1 MSLKYLLDTN
11 VLSEPIRPKP
21 NPQIIKKL
29 KQHQDEIAT
38 ATLVWHEMLFGCK
51 RLPVSR
57 KRQILEQYLYEIVT
71 KMQILDYTKE
81 AAEWHA
87 QERARLS
94 LNGKTPPFV
103 DGQIAAIAKVNGLII
118 VTANVSDYQFFEE
131 VIIED
136 WQNVENI

>member
-11 VLSEPIRPKP
+11 VLSEPIRHEPSQK
-21 NPQIIKKL
+21 ILKKI

-38 ATLVWHEMLFGCK
+38 ATLVWHELLFGCK

-57 KRQILEQYLYEIVT
+57 KRKIIEQYLYQTVNQ
-71 KMQILDYTKE
+71 MPILPYTEE

-87 QERARLS
+87 EERARLS
-94 LNGKTPPFV
+94 LIGKTPPFV
-103 DGQIAAIAKVNGLII
+103 DGQIAAIAKVYGLII
-118 VTANVSDYQFFEE
+118 VTANVSDYEFFDE

-136 WQNVENI
+136 WQSV

>member
-11 VLSEPIRPKP
+11 ILSEPIRPEP
-21 NPQIIKKL
+21 NLQILKKL
-29 KQHQDEIAT
+29 KQHKDEIAT
-38 ATLVWHEMLFGCK
+38 ASLVWHELLFGCK

-57 KRQILEQYLYEIVT
+57 KRQILEQYLYETVS
-71 KMQILDYTKE
+71 KMPILPYTEE

-94 LNGKTPPFV
+94 LIGKTPPFV
-103 DGQIAAIAKVNGLII
+103 DGQIAAIAKAYGLII
-118 VTANVSDYQFFEE
+118 VTVNVSDYEFFDE

-136 WQNVENI
+136 WQNV

>member
-21 NPQIIKKL
+21 NQQILNKL
-29 KQHQDEIAT
+29 EQHQDELAT
-38 ATLVWHEMLFGCK
+38 ATLVWHELLFGCQ

-57 KRQILEQYLYEIVT
+57 KRKILEQYLYETVT
-71 KMQILDYTKE
+71 QMPILYIQE

-94 LNGKTPPFV
+94 LNGKMLK
-103 DGQIAAIAKVNGLII
+103 AKLRLII
-118 VTANVSDYQFFEE
+118 ALF
-131 VIIED
+131 ICLL
-136 WQNVENI
+136 